1 MAVVSKTGGTNGGQ
15 YASKFT
21 GRLTVTEGDY
31 VIVSNSSPCYY
42 KLELISGSSGRF
54 SGYGASYSVSIDGIV
69 RNSGSGTYSSQ
80 SYNTAQTICEG
91 TVWIEHNADGTKKNM
106 AISAVLDFASGT
118 YSPGDF
124 NLSGTMDLTTIPR
137 ASSISATD
145 ANIGSSSSIGIN
157 SAADSFKH
165 TVTYSFGSKSGT
177 IKTKTTEKNFLW
189 DIPTSFFEEIP
200 NDSIGTVTLT
210 CYTYNGDSHIGTT
223 TKTMTVNVPYS
234 GTYNSTPVI
243 TSATAIDT
251 NTTTKNLTGNNKR
264 LVLYKSTVQLSAT
277 GQCKNYA
284 GFKSF
289 KENNI
294 YDLTSTTSVSGGT
307 TTVNGQ
313 RLYSTSTTPTFDKT
327 QFKLYLIDTRNTPSD
342 AKVLSQAN
350 GDFTIVPYV
359 PLTLNANVER
369 VSPTSS
375 SVYLSFAGNF
385 FNGYYDANKANFNTI
400 TMKWRYKE
408 VNGSWSSYTNL
419 TLNTHFKY
427 GSGNTYY
434 SGNGSSQANIT
445 LANVFDYQKSYII
458 EISYADRLS
467 SYTVQKPL
475 SQGIPVHDEG
485 VDANGDN
492 YFNINGEFYQN
503 NEKALQ
509 RHIITIGK
517 NNDQN
522 VPAGQSPIIVQ
533 MNLTRNKIGSKLT
546 FTNNSVKIGAG
557 VNSVLV
563 SGLCWVEAHDGY
575 KWVTLR
581 KKEGSTYTTISS
593 AITPKNTLENWDSL
607 SLPPILIQVKENDEI
622 SMWVAITGTAAGRVA
637 GTSYTEAA
645 IYLTVEVVG

>member
-1 MAVVSKTGGTNGGQ
+1 
-15 YASKFT
+15 
-21 GRLTVTEGDY
+21 
-31 VIVSNSSPCYY
+31 
-42 KLELISGSSGRF
+42 
-54 SGYGASYSVSIDGIV
+54 
-69 RNSGSGTYSSQ
+69 
-80 SYNTAQTICEG
+80 
-91 TVWIEHNADGTKKNM
+91 M

-200 NDSIGTVTLT
+200 NASSGTVTLT

-313 RLYSTSTTPTFDKT
+313 KLYSTSTTPTFDKT

-485 VDANGDN
+485 VDANGNN
-492 YFNINGEFYQN
+492 YFNVNGQYYSNNIPIVERGTNYIKFYDGTAIWR
-503 NEKALQ
+503 KTV
-509 RHIITIGK
+509 IITTAIQTAYG
-517 NNDQN
+517 NWYESSS
-522 VPAGQSPIIVQ
+522 QSFG
-533 MNLTRNKIGSKLT
+533 NFDT
-546 FTNNSVKIGAG
+546 
-557 VNSVLV
+557 
-563 SGLCWVEAHDGY
+563 GLFIERPYVFIQARGIACWVESLNSTTKDYVGQAFLSRPDAVTSRDFTFDILAIG
-575 KWVTLR
+575 KW
-581 KKEGSTYTTISS
+581 K
-593 AITPKNTLENWDSL
+593 
-607 SLPPILIQVKENDEI
+607 
-622 SMWVAITGTAAGRVA
+622 
-637 GTSYTEAA
+637 
-645 IYLTVEVVG
+645 